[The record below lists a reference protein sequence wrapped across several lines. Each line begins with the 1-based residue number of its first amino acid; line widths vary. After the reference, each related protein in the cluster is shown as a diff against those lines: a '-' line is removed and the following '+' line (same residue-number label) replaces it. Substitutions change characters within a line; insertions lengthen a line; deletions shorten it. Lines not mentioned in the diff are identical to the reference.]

1 MSKLTGPVDA
11 LLAARLA
18 PRLESIAT
26 AAGIATGVATNAP
39 TGPVVKVAGV
49 ENDPR
54 LPSGTVLEQ
63 QLPARVSAGASPLA
77 PASPSAPRL
86 SAAARIIG
94 ALLAELHDAGPVRGT
109 KPLLASSS
117 QAPAQAVLAGA
128 LAQTVAD
135 SGLFYE
141 SHLRQ
146 FVAGT
151 RTLAQ
156 LATEPQ
162 ARFAAAQ
169 MPGPASL
176 PVTAATPQALP
187 VVTAPAAGIAGA
199 AAVAAASIDMAES
212 GEGAD
217 AKGASAA
224 PATAPSPAPATD
236 AMRVQAAYGWSAPA
250 VSAPGAAAAS
260 AWAAS
265 PAQPVDEAARPAASA
280 LAAAEAPAAAE
291 IIHPQA
297 ATVVHQQLDLLAT
310 AVFRWSGQA
319 WPGVPMEWSIREEA
333 ADTHA
338 DADTDAPDA
347 ERARSWTTTV
357 SLVLPRLGAVDL
369 RLSLAGAVV
378 QAQVTVG
385 KAATLAR
392 LQGGRG
398 GLAQRLEGAGLHLQA
413 LQITAMPPAAA
424 GPGAHAS

>member
-18 PRLESIAT
+18 PRLESIAI

-63 QLPARVSAGASPLA
+63 QLPARVSAGALPLE

-109 KPLLASSS
+109 KPLLASS
-117 QAPAQAVLAGA
+117 QAPVQAALAGA

-169 MPGPASL
+169 THGAAPL
-176 PVTAATPQALP
+176 PITGVLPQLPQALP
-187 VVTAPAAGIAGA
+187 VV
-199 AAVAAASIDMAES
+199 AASD
-212 GEGAD
+212 AD
-217 AKGASAA
+217 ASAVGAQPASDDAGVAA
-224 PATAPSPAPATD
+224 PAIVPSPTPASATD

-250 VSAPGAAAAS
+250 ASAPGAAAA
-260 AWAAS
+260 AAPEAA
-265 PAQPVDEAARPAASA
+265 PAQPAGEAARSAASA
-280 LAAAEAPAAAE
+280 SAAAQAPAAAE

-310 AVFRWSGQA
+310 AVFRWSGHA
-319 WPGVPMEWSIREEA
+319 WPDVPMEWSIRE
-333 ADTHA
+333 
-338 DADTDAPDA
+338 DADTDADA
-347 ERARSWTTTV
+347 HATDPGRARSWTTTV

-378 QAQVTVG
+378 QARVMAGET
-385 KAATLAR
+385 ATLAR
-392 LQGGRG
+392 LQDGRG

-424 GPGAHAS
+424 SPGVHA